1 MFNREDFSHIPTEY
15 EMKEYINNDL
25 WEDFCKY
32 MKNKYNINPKK
43 ASKSLCTIYPRE
55 NYFTMLVVI
64 GKNEKENFEEMLSL
78 FCYEIQQIYNNTE
91 EGNNQRWLMIDL
103 EDKDKRYEDVK
114 KIIEI
119 RSK

>member
-1 MFNREDFSHIPTEY
+1 
-15 EMKEYINNDL
+15 
-25 WEDFCKY
+25 
-32 MKNKYNINPKK
+32 MKNKYNINPKIEFSKCSCEYGWNVKFKK

-64 GKNEKENFEEMLSL
+64 GINEKENFEEMLSL

>member
-1 MFNREDFSHIPTEY
+1 MDYIIYLQHLCLQICLIDYQLFYLYKED
-15 EMKEYINNDL
+15 
-25 WEDFCKY
+25 
-32 MKNKYNINPKK
+32 
-43 ASKSLCTIYPRE
+43 
-55 NYFTMLVVI
+55 
-64 GKNEKENFEEMLSL
+64 KNEKENFEEMLSL